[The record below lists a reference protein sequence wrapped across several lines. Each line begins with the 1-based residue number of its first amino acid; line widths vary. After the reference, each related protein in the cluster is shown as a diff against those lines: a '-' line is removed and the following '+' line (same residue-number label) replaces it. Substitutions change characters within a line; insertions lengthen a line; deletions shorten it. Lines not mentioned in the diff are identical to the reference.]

1 MKENVRNYQAVTQQQ
16 KPNIPSRTTQT
27 LNSTDALAMIEH
39 GGDVTLTVNT
49 PVGTSF
55 RCATQFI
62 GAHSEHRILLET
74 PKIDESDLK
83 YFFQEGFWLTVRAIS
98 QRGEGGIV
106 QFRSQLLNIVEE
118 PLPILVLSIPQ
129 AMQVTN
135 LRKEPRYE
143 VNLEAMLVSGHNQ
156 TRCELRDMSKS
167 GCRFILPALGKSL
180 VIGQEVAL
188 NVAAS
193 AYKGRYFPPLS
204 GLICNQQ
211 KSSHYTAYGIKFDE
225 TGEANAKELL
235 SHLKFDGTKLK
246 LRA

>member
-1 MKENVRNYQAVTQQQ
+1 MTQQNQQ
-16 KPNIPSRTTQT
+16 KSNPPQRTTQT

-55 RCATQFI
+55 RCATKFI
-62 GAHSEHRILLET
+62 GAHSDHRILLEI

-83 YFFQEGFWLTVRAIS
+83 YFFQEGFWLIVRAIS
-98 QRGEGGIV
+98 QRGEGGVV
-106 QFRSQLLNIVEE
+106 QYRAQLLNIVEE

-129 AMQVTN
+129 SMQVTN

-143 VNLEAMLVSGHNQ
+143 VNLDAVLKSGERQ

-180 VIGQEVAL
+180 VVGQEVSL
-188 NVAAS
+188 MVAAG
-193 AYKGRYFPPLS
+193 AQKGRYFPPLS

-225 TGEANAKELL
+225 TGEDNAKELL

>member
-1 MKENVRNYQAVTQQQ
+1 MTQQQ
-16 KPNIPSRTTQT
+16 KSNPPSRTTQT

-106 QFRSQLLNIVEE
+106 QFRAQLLNIVEE
-118 PLPILVLSIPQ
+118 PLPILILSIPQ

-143 VNLEAMLVSGHNQ
+143 VNLEAMLSTGHNQ
-156 TRCELRDMSKS
+156 MRCELRDMSKS

-180 VIGQEVAL
+180 VVGQEVAL
-188 NVAAS
+188 NVTAGTQ
-193 AYKGRYFPPLS
+193 KDRYFPPLS

-225 TGEANAKELL
+225 KGGANAKELL

>member
-1 MKENVRNYQAVTQQQ
+1 
-16 KPNIPSRTTQT
+16 
-27 LNSTDALAMIEH
+27 MIEH

-74 PKIDESDLK
+74 PKIDDSDLK

-98 QRGEGGIV
+98 QRGEGGVV
-106 QFRSQLLNIVEE
+106 QFRSQLINFIEE

-129 AMQVTN
+129 SMQVTN
-135 LRKEPRYE
+135 LRKEPRYD
-143 VNLEAMLVSGHNQ
+143 VNLSAMLNTGDNQ

-180 VIGQEVAL
+180 VVGQEVAL
-188 NVAAS
+188 NVTEGAP
-193 AYKGRYFPPLS
+193 KGRYFPSLS

-225 TGEANAKELL
+225 KGEANAKELL